1 MYGTALRFKDS
12 TDHDS
17 EACFR
22 VLALDGG
29 GIRGLFIT
37 SFLATLE
44 DLGGGR
50 VGEHFDLIVGTS
62 TGGIIGL
69 ALAYGAP
76 ARTVFE
82 LFLEKGRQIFS
93 RPRRLGMLLRPK
105 YDNRFLAAALQSFFG
120 SRVLNDAST
129 PVCVTSYELENSYPR
144 IWKDD
149 HAIDLV
155 PAGEEPAWK
164 VALATSAAPV
174 FFPGAQVSEGD
185 SHVDGG
191 LFANNP
197 ALIGLT
203 EAAQYF
209 RQPLGQIRILSVGAG
224 ERAERIPYE
233 KAKRMGVWY
242 WRTAAIEHM
251 LIAQARI
258 SHEIAR
264 RLLGPE
270 QYMRVNVPLERPYPL
285 DDYDAAKNLIEPGA
299 QAARVLYPELKKR
312 FFSSAATRGREQ
324 KAAVRALRRDDASRE
339 RSKNFF

>member
-12 TDHDS
+12 TDHDRDS
-17 EACFR
+17 SFR

-29 GIRGLFIT
+29 GIRGLFT
-37 SFLATLE
+37 ASFLATLE

-50 VGEHFDLIVGTS
+50 TAEHFDLIVGTS
-62 TGGIIGL
+62 SGGIISL
-69 ALAYGAP
+69 ALAYGIP
-76 ARTVFE
+76 ARAVFD
-82 LFLEKGRQIFS
+82 LYLQKGRQVFS

-105 YDNRFLAAALQSFFG
+105 YDNQFLAMTLRDFFG
-120 SRVLNDAST
+120 TKVLDEAAT

-149 HAIDLV
+149 HAADLA
-155 PAGEEPAWK
+155 PAGDEQAWK
-164 VALATSAAPV
+164 VALASSAAPV
-174 FFPGAQVSEGD
+174 FFPGAQVVKGD

-197 ALIGLT
+197 TLIGLT
-203 EAAQYF
+203 EAARYF
-209 RQPLGQIRILSVGAG
+209 GQSLERIRILSLGAG

-233 KAKRMGVWY
+233 RAKRMGTWH

-270 QYMRVNVPLERPYPL
+270 QYVRINVPLERPYGL
-285 DDYDAAKNLIEPGA
+285 DDYDAAKNLIEPGS
-299 QAARVLYPELKKR
+299 QAARIWFPDLKTR
-312 FFSSAATRGREQ
+312 FFSSAATIGREQ
-324 KAAVRALRRDDASRE
+324 KAAVRALRRDDPTRAHS
-339 RSKNFF
+339 

>member
-12 TDHDS
+12 TDGDR
-17 EACFR
+17 EAAFR

-29 GIRGLFIT
+29 GIRGLFT
-37 SFLATLE
+37 ASFLSTLE

-50 VGEHFDLIVGTS
+50 IGEHFDLIVGTS
-62 TGGIIGL
+62 MGGIIAL
-69 ALAYGAP
+69 ALAYGTP
-76 ARTVFE
+76 ARTVFD
-82 LFLEKGRQIFS
+82 LFTAKGRQIFS

-105 YDNRFLAAALQSFFG
+105 YDNRFLAATLRDFFG
-120 SRVLNDAST
+120 SKVLNDTST
-129 PVCVTSYELENSYPR
+129 PVCVTSYELENSYR
-144 IWKDD
+144 RVWKDE
-149 HAIDLV
+149 HAADLV
-155 PAGEEPAWK
+155 PAGDEPAWK

-174 FFPGAQVSEGD
+174 FFPGAQVSEGY

-203 EAAQYF
+203 EAARYF
-209 RQPLGQIRILSVGAG
+209 RQPLDRIRILSVGAG
-224 ERAERIPYE
+224 ERAERIPYA
-233 KAKRMGVWY
+233 KARRMGVWQ

-270 QYMRVNVPLERPYPL
+270 QYLRVNVPLERHYDL

-299 QAARVLYPELKKR
+299 RAARVLYPDLKKR

-324 KAAVRALRRDDASRE
+324 SAAVRGLRRGDPSGHH
-339 RSKNFF
+339 S